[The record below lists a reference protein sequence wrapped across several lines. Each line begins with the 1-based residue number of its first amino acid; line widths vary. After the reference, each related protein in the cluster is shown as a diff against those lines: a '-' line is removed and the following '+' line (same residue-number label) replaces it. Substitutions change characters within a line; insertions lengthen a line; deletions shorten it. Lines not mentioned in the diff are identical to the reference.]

1 MADNYSTLAKSL
13 AELHDNRSKAFEGG
27 LPLIG
32 LWVWLGV
39 GTKIDEIFGEGGP
52 LSRDEIYGDLAG
64 MAGSRHTFAE
74 WLPPKAKLSFLSS
87 FERDARAMAGTR
99 KGGYATA
106 AAAAEAARAADRRA
120 ALENL
125 ESIGDAPA

>member
-1 MADNYSTLAKSL
+1 MADSYSTLAESL
-13 AELHDNRSKAFEGG
+13 AELHDNRSEAFAEG

-32 LWVWLGV
+32 PWVWLGA
-39 GTKIDEIFGEGGP
+39 GTEIDEIFGEGGP
-52 LSRDEIYGDLAG
+52 LSRDGIYGELAE

-106 AAAAEAARAADRRA
+106 TVAEAARAADRRA